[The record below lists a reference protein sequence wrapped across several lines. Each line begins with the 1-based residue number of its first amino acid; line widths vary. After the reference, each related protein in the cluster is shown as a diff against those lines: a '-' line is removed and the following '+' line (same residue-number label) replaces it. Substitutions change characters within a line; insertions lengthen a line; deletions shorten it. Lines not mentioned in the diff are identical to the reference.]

1 MKVVRQETL
10 VNAGLLLLTL
20 VFGFVILPLGIGLG
34 FGSDG
39 AGLSPRVLPQ
49 VATAGIAL
57 ALIVGI
63 LQSLAAASLP
73 VEVLTTQQPRDRHP
87 LRVLGAITICMLFAS
102 FGFPL
107 AGFYIG
113 GAVMVAVLTVLL
125 GVRKVGTVFLFALL
139 IVAAIYFIF
148 EIGLQ
153 IRLPKSDWFSGV
165 PV

>member
-1 MKVVRQETL
+1 MNVDRQETL
-10 VNAGLLLLTL
+10 VNAGLLVLTL

-34 FGSDG
+34 FGSGG
-39 AGLSPRVLPQ
+39 AGLSPRALPQ

-63 LQSLAAASLP
+63 IQSLAATSRP
-73 VEVLTTQQPRDRHP
+73 VEVLVTQQSSDRHP
-87 LRVLGAITICMLFAS
+87 LRVLGAVMICMLFAS

-107 AGFYIG
+107 AGFYVG
-113 GAVMVAVLTVLL
+113 GAVMVAVLTILL
-125 GVRKVGTVFLFALL
+125 GVRKVGTVFLFAIL
-139 IVAAIYFIF
+139 IVAAIYLIF

-165 PV
+165 PL